1 MHEKYLQLFQE
12 LIHAV
17 EILSEQVMEYNHQKQ
32 DAAGEETAQKM
43 RDDYAEFYDRLRE
56 SNYQINLKDVA
67 KLLIATYVITENMQT
82 KIKQQQLA
90 LNGYKDDIMP
100 KLNRLATEAKTD
112 EEAQKLA
119 KEIFQIKE

>member
-32 DAAGEETAQKM
+32 DTAGEETAQKM
-43 RDDYAEFYDRLRE
+43 RDDYAQFYDRLRE

-67 KLLIATYVITENMQT
+67 KLLIATYVITGNLET

>member
-17 EILSEQVMEYNHQKQ
+17 EILSEQVMEYNHQKR

-67 KLLIATYVITENMQT
+67 KLLIATYVITGNLET

>member
-32 DAAGEETAQKM
+32 DTAGEETAQKM
-43 RDDYAEFYDRLRE
+43 RDDYAQFYDRLRE

-67 KLLIATYVITENMQT
+67 KLLIATYVITGNLET

-119 KEIFQIKE
+119 EEIFQIKE